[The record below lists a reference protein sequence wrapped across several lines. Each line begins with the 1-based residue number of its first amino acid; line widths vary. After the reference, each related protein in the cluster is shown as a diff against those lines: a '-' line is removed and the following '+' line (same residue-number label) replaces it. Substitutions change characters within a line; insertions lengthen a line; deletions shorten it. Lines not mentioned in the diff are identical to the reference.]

1 MPSHRRPIDF
11 GRLLARLLCAL
22 FALIGVVPLAL
33 AVAVRSRPVLDWASR
48 ETSRVLQQELGVTAS
63 FRVEMQLLPLKV
75 ALHDL
80 TVPSSD
86 GGAPFLVAESASV
99 RPRFFSLLA
108 GRLDVGEVWVVPAP
122 PGTPVLRSE
131 QVKDRLDELP

>member
-48 ETSRVLQQELGVTAS
+48 ETSGVLQQE
-63 FRVEMQLLPLKV
+63 
-75 ALHDL
+75 
-80 TVPSSD
+80 
-86 GGAPFLVAESASV
+86 
-99 RPRFFSLLA
+99 
-108 GRLDVGEVWVVPAP
+108 
-122 PGTPVLRSE
+122 PG
-131 QVKDRLDELP
+131 